1 MMPPGSNSTAVY
13 IHANGQMMAGL
24 YVYDAAS
31 RLSQLPNY
39 RNYQL

>member
-1 MMPPGSNSTAVY
+1 MMPLGTESAAVY
-13 IHANGQMMAGL
+13 IHANGQMMGGL
-24 YVYDAAS
+24 YVYNAAS